1 MKASTEIQ
9 SHVVWSCKVLHS
21 DASSFSFPN
30 FCLILFK
37 FYSLEKMTHN
47 ALGGEAG
54 AHMHVQQASSNKQCA
69 SSASPTGSYFVF
81 PNSIDSLSCSG
92 MRTYRNY
99 TPGLKAAAEKQNVS
113 CFTMKQTERRL
124 PTSLITFS
132 TSP

>member
-1 MKASTEIQ
+1 
-9 SHVVWSCKVLHS
+9 
-21 DASSFSFPN
+21 
-30 FCLILFK
+30 
-37 FYSLEKMTHN
+37 
-47 ALGGEAG
+47 
-54 AHMHVQQASSNKQCA
+54 MHVQQASSNKQCA

-99 TPGLKAAAEKQNVS
+99 TPKLKAAAEKQNVS